1 MGEPDAES
9 GPYNLCKY
17 KHFAPHAHA
26 ILRFFRAHKPTMALL
41 SPAEP
46 LSHSALCFYR
56 GKIPWR
62 FISMPSIA
70 FPVGRSMPFAP
81 SDRVL
86 APYGGSSSQ
95 RQSLS
100 RFAPKCSAFA
110 FPAKRGEFGLKNG
123 EENRKNSR
131 FFGASSP
138 VFPIATPPL
147 LSRRP
152 PFRPA
157 PPTVRID
164 VVAKLCS
171 PLRIEQLPGR
181 FALDTRRTRI
191 IRGHID
197 RLLRRRETKT
207 PPVYENRPRA
217 GIGMCRP
224 RSRNCRATA
233 QRLPLRLPKSPVN
246 PRRRRK
252 SL

>member
-1 MGEPDAES
+1 MFLSGENTLAIRFDA
-9 GPYNLCKY
+9 L
-17 KHFAPHAHA
+17 H
-26 ILRFFRAHKPTMALL
+26 RA
-41 SPAEP
+41 
-46 LSHSALCFYR
+46 F
-56 GKIPWR
+56 GGGN
-62 FISMPSIA
+62 
-70 FPVGRSMPFAP
+70 VPFAP

-86 APYGGSSSQ
+86 APYDGASSQ
-95 RQSLS
+95 HQSLP
-100 RFAPKCSAFA
+100 RFAPKFSAFA
-110 FPAKRGEFGLKNG
+110 LPAKRGGLWKKNG
-123 EENRKNSR
+123 EENGKNSR

-138 VFPIATPPL
+138 VFPIAPPPL
-147 LSRRP
+147 LSRP
-152 PFRPA
+152 VSFRTA
-157 PPTVRID
+157 PPAHESD

-217 GIGMCRP
+217 GIGMCRH

-233 QRLPLRLPKSPVN
+233 QRLPLRLPKNPVN

>member
-1 MGEPDAES
+1 M
-9 GPYNLCKY
+9 
-17 KHFAPHAHA
+17 
-26 ILRFFRAHKPTMALL
+26 L
-41 SPAEP
+41 S
-46 LSHSALCFYR
+46 
-56 GKIPWR
+56 
-62 FISMPSIA
+62 
-70 FPVGRSMPFAP
+70 VGNNAPFAP

-86 APYGGSSSQ
+86 APYDGSSSQ
-95 RQSLS
+95 RQSLP
-100 RFAPKCSAFA
+100 RFAPKFSAFA
-110 FPAKRGEFGLKNG
+110 SPAKRGDFWLKNG
-123 EENRKNSR
+123 EENWKNSR

-138 VFPIATPPL
+138 VFPIAMPPL

-157 PPTVRID
+157 PPTARID
-164 VVAKLCS
+164 VVAELCS

-197 RLLRRRETKT
+197 RLRRRRETKT

-217 GIGMCRP
+217 GIGMCRH

-233 QRLPLRLPKSPVN
+233 QRLPLRLPKNPVN
-246 PRRRRK
+246 PRRRRN

>member
-110 FPAKRGEFGLKNG
+110 LPAKRGEFGLKNG

-138 VFPIATPPL
+138 VFP
-147 LSRRP
+147 SRRLP
-152 PFRPA
+152 CSLGRCLFAPRLRPTESMSWPNFAARRASSSCRDGLRWTRDGRASFAGTSTGCSAKGNKNA
-157 PPTVRID
+157 PG
-164 VVAKLCS
+164 
-171 PLRIEQLPGR
+171 LR
-181 FALDTRRTRI
+181 
-191 IRGHID
+191 
-197 RLLRRRETKT
+197 K
-207 PPVYENRPRA
+207 
-217 GIGMCRP
+217 
-224 RSRNCRATA
+224 
-233 QRLPLRLPKSPVN
+233 
-246 PRRRRK
+246 
-252 SL
+252 

>member
-1 MGEPDAES
+1 
-9 GPYNLCKY
+9 
-17 KHFAPHAHA
+17 
-26 ILRFFRAHKPTMALL
+26 
-41 SPAEP
+41 
-46 LSHSALCFYR
+46 
-56 GKIPWR
+56 
-62 FISMPSIA
+62 MPFIA
-70 FPVGRSMPFAP
+70 FPVGRSVPFAP

-86 APYGGSSSQ
+86 APYDGSSSQ
-95 RQSLS
+95 HQSLS
-100 RFAPKCSAFA
+100 RFAPKFSAFA
-110 FPAKRGEFGLKNG
+110 LPAKRGEFWLNNG
-123 EENRKNSR
+123 EENRKSSR

-147 LSRRP
+147 LSRRL
-152 PFRPA
+152 PFRTTPPA
-157 PPTVRID
+157 HESD
-164 VVAKLCS
+164 VVAELCS

-181 FALDTRRTRI
+181 FALDTRRARI

-207 PPVYENRPRA
+207 PPVYENRPGA

>member
-1 MGEPDAES
+1 MFLSGENTLAIRFDA
-9 GPYNLCKY
+9 L
-17 KHFAPHAHA
+17 H
-26 ILRFFRAHKPTMALL
+26 RAFGGGNVPFT
-41 SPAEP
+41 P
-46 LSHSALCFYR
+46 L
-56 GKIPWR
+56 
-62 FISMPSIA
+62 
-70 FPVGRSMPFAP
+70 
-81 SDRVL
+81 DRVL
-86 APYGGSSSQ
+86 APYDGSSSR

-100 RFAPKCSAFA
+100 RFAPQFSAFA
-110 FPAKRGEFGLKNG
+110 LPAKRGEFWLKNG
-123 EENRKNSR
+123 EENGKSSR

-138 VFPIATPPL
+138 VFPIMTPPL
-147 LSRRP
+147 LSQP
-152 PFRPA
+152 VSFRPA
-157 PPTVRID
+157 LPTDEID
-164 VVAKLCS
+164 VVAELCS

-217 GIGMCRP
+217 GIGMCRH

-246 PRRRRK
+246 PRRRRN

>member
-56 GKIPWR
+56 GNTLAIR
-62 FISMPSIA
+62 FDALHRA
-70 FPVGRSMPFAP
+70 FGGGNVPFTP
-81 SDRVL
+81 LDRVL
-86 APYGGSSSQ
+86 APYDGSSSR

-100 RFAPKCSAFA
+100 RFAPKFSAFA
-110 FPAKRGEFGLKNG
+110 LPAKRGEFWLKNG
-123 EENRKNSR
+123 EENGKSSR

-147 LSRRP
+147 LSQP
-152 PFRPA
+152 VSFRPA
-157 PPTVRID
+157 PPTDGID
-164 VVAKLCS
+164 VVAELCS

-181 FALDTRRTRI
+181 FALDTRRTHI

-197 RLLRRRETKT
+197 RLLRRRETKNA
-207 PPVYENRPRA
+207 P
-217 GIGMCRP
+217 G
-224 RSRNCRATA
+224 
-233 QRLPLRLPKSPVN
+233 LRK
-246 PRRRRK
+246 
-252 SL
+252 

>member
-110 FPAKRGEFGLKNG
+110 LPAKRGEFGLKNG

-157 PPTVRID
+157 PPTHGID

-171 PLRIEQLPGR
+171 PPRIEQLPGR

-207 PPVYENRPRA
+207 PPVYENRPGT

>member
-1 MGEPDAES
+1 MFLSGENTLAVRFDALHRAFGGGQRSVCSLRSCVGSAGRLVFS
-9 GPYNLCKY
+9 G
-17 KHFAPHAHA
+17 
-26 ILRFFRAHKPTMALL
+26 
-41 SPAEP
+41 
-46 LSHSALCFYR
+46 
-56 GKIPWR
+56 
-62 FISMPSIA
+62 
-70 FPVGRSMPFAP
+70 
-81 SDRVL
+81 
-86 APYGGSSSQ
+86 
-95 RQSLS
+95 QSLS
-100 RFAPKCSAFA
+100 CFAPKFSAFA
-110 FPAKRGEFGLKNG
+110 LPAKRGEFWLKNG
-123 EENRKNSR
+123 EENRNNSH

-147 LSRRP
+147 FSQP
-152 PFRPA
+152 VSFRPA
-157 PPTVRID
+157 PPTARID
-164 VVAKLCS
+164 VVAELCS

-217 GIGMCRP
+217 GIGMCRH

>member
-1 MGEPDAES
+1 
-9 GPYNLCKY
+9 
-17 KHFAPHAHA
+17 
-26 ILRFFRAHKPTMALL
+26 
-41 SPAEP
+41 
-46 LSHSALCFYR
+46 
-56 GKIPWR
+56 
-62 FISMPSIA
+62 MPSIVLS
-70 FPVGRSMPFAP
+70 VGGNLPFAP

-86 APYGGSSSQ
+86 APYDGSSSQ

-100 RFAPKCSAFA
+100 RFAPKFSAFA
-110 FPAKRGEFGLKNG
+110 LPAKRGEFWLKNG
-123 EENRKNSR
+123 EENRNNSH

-147 LSRRP
+147 FSQP
-152 PFRPA
+152 VSFRPA
-157 PPTVRID
+157 PPTARID
-164 VVAKLCS
+164 VVAELCS

-181 FALDTRRTRI
+181 FALGTRRTRI
-191 IRGHID
+191 GRGHID

-217 GIGMCRP
+217 GIGMCRH